1 MTRDCTHIVQ
11 YREVNHRGRVD
22 YRYLIHEAEPSVLS
36 IINHEAKPSGL
47 LGGNQLC
54 RDV

>member
-22 YRYLIHEAEPSVLS
+22 YRYLIHRGGAECIKYHKSRGEAEWF
-36 IINHEAKPSGL
+36 IG
-47 LGGNQLC
+47 
-54 RDV
+54 R